1 MFQMRTYL
9 LIDVEMSKMF
19 DGNMIYI
26 YIYTNNMMMM
36 MMVIM
41 MMMMMV
47 IMMMMMMMKYHMKEH
62 LEAMTSMTTVKT
74 VGMQRNDEIG

>member
-1 MFQMRTYL
+1 MRTYL

-26 YIYTNNMMMM
+26 YTNNMMMM

-41 MMMMMV
+41 
-47 IMMMMMMMKYHMKEH
+47 IMMMMMMMMMMMKMMMLKYHMKEH

>member
-26 YIYTNNMMMM
+26 YTNNMMMM

-41 MMMMMV
+41 
-47 IMMMMMMMKYHMKEH
+47 IMMMMMMIDDEIK
-62 LEAMTSMTTVKT
+62 TTVET
-74 VGMQRNDEIG
+74 CNLWELSIYIII

>member
-1 MFQMRTYL
+1 MRTYL

-26 YIYTNNMMMM
+26 YTNNM
-36 MMVIM
+36 
-41 MMMMMV
+41 
-47 IMMMMMMMKYHMKEH
+47 MMMMMMMKYHMKEH